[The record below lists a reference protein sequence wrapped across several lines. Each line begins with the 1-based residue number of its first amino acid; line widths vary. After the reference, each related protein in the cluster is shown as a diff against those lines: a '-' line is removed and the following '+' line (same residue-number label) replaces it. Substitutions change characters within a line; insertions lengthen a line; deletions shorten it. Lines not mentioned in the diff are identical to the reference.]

1 MKIPSNDKR
10 ARAKLLSPNQ
20 RTSLLVAPRLHMA
33 MLLSGAV
40 DAEYFDSLAGALNIA
55 NALAAK
61 RQRGDLVATFDAA
74 LGELQ
79 QLIAEQRAPDP
90 EQGKTIRHAFN
101 AADQIISLTSREDL
115 ARAVAYVD
123 RRIASQ
129 RATAAQGR
137 KDESA

>member
-1 MKIPSNDKR
+1 MTIPSRDKS

-20 RTSLLVAPRLHMA
+20 RTSLLIAPRLHIA

-40 DAEYFDSLAGALNIA
+40 DPEYFDSVAGALNIA

-61 RQRGDLVATFDAA
+61 RQRGDLVAIFDAA

-79 QLIAEQRAPDP
+79 RLIAEQRAPDVD
-90 EQGKTIRHAFN
+90 QGRMLRHAFN
-101 AADQIISLTSREDL
+101 AADQIISLTRREDL

-123 RRIASQ
+123 RRIASE
-129 RATAAQGR
+129 RAATEAPQ